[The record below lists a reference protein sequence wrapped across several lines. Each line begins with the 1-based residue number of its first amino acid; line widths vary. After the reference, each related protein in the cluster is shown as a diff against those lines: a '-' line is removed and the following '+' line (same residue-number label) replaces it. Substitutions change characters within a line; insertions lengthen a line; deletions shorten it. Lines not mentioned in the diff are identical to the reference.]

1 MARRTFLVAL
11 TTLALLGV
19 ACGAADQPAIDESA
33 PGTTAPATS
42 ADDASTVPTT
52 TPAPEGTNAERA
64 SERPAPD
71 PSREIAPD
79 FSLQLAGGSTFV
91 LSEETRPVFMVF
103 WAEW

>member
-1 MARRTFLVAL
+1 MTSRTFLATL

-19 ACGAADQPAIDESA
+19 ACGAVEQPAMDEST
-33 PGTTAPATS
+33 PGATVPATS
-42 ADDASTVPTT
+42 AGDATTVPATT
-52 TPAPEGTNAERA
+52 SVPEGTNAGGS

-79 FSLQLAGGSTFV
+79 FTLELSGGSTFV
-91 LSEETRPVFMVF
+91 LSEEARPVFMVF